1 MSEDAKNA
9 IGYGI
14 ATLLIVLAIGAGLW
28 IAGQAIG
35 GVGNWW
41 HSITYESP
49 EEKAKDAAA
58 AQAAADE
65 WAKDPRNPKVAGQK
79 CLDLGGVPD
88 YSAWDG
94 DVKACRKPGGGDIDI
109 NQSVEVKQ

>member
-1 MSEDAKNA
+1 MSDDAKNA

-14 ATLLIVLAIGAGLW
+14 ATILIVVAVGAGLW

-41 HSITYESP
+41 HGITSVSP
-49 EEKAKDAAA
+49 EEQAKRDAAA
-58 AQAAADE
+58 KAADE
-65 WAKDPRNPKVAGQK
+65 AWAKDPRNPKVAGQA
-79 CLDLGGVPD
+79 CLDAGGIPD

-94 DVKACRKPGGGDIDI
+94 DVKACNKPGGGNIDVK
-109 NQSVEVKQ
+109 QTVEVKQ